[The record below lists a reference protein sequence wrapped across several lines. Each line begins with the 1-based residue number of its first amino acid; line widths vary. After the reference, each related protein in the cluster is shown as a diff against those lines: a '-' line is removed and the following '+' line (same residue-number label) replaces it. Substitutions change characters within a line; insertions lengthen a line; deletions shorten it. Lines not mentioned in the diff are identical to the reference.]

1 MTDPWAAPD
10 RPGTSAVPG
19 WGAPGWGAPPAPPP
33 PPGRGWQAPLAVVI
47 VVALLAAVVAVVART
62 DRPAP
67 VAAPSPT
74 ATVRTRT
81 PAPARTPPATRPS
94 RATKA
99 PAPRPARTYSAP
111 PDGIPVRGR
120 VVDTN
125 GRPVSGAAV
134 RMSQNQGFFEG
145 FATALVAVLSLGL
158 ACLAD
163 ICTVPYGEGRTDA
176 NGRYTVFLEPDVDDY
191 SLTVGLRGGPSFS
204 ADVDFAGKPLVLPDV
219 VLWNPAVSV
228 EQSGTRA
235 TVRFR
240 TPPSSLGSWRSAY
253 LSVTAGDIR
262 LVDDREARSG
272 TTFDA
277 RNLLDAAATASV
289 TVTVR
294 TRLGDA
300 TYTSS
305 TPVRGRHRPQSRGRS
320 CIEYMPRSGK
330 PVRQSPCGLTDGDV
344 TKQWVPK
351 TPDTCGGKACDRK
364 FVVDLGGVRRVSY
377 LAFHG
382 CDTIDRI
389 ALSNDGTT
397 WRDAGVDT
405 DAAFPGDF
413 CAGTLSGTA
422 RYVRVTGT
430 SGGFYLSRN
439 ELSVF

>member
-10 RPGTSAVPG
+10 RPGTDPWAAPG
-19 WGAPGWGAPPAPPP
+19 AGWGAPPSPPP
-33 PPGRGWQAPLAVVI
+33 PDRRWQAPLAVVI
-47 VVALLAAVVAVVART
+47 AVALVAAVVAVTVRSERRT
-62 DRPAP
+62 PS
-67 VAAPSPT
+67 AAPSPT
-74 ATVRTRT
+74 VSASVRPT
-81 PAPARTPPATRPS
+81 PTPARTP
-94 RATKA
+94 RATKPPRA
-99 PAPRPARTYSAP
+99 TKVPAPQPARTYSAP

-120 VVDTN
+120 VVDTA
-125 GRPVSGAAV
+125 GRPVSGATV

-145 FATALVAVLSLGL
+145 LATAFVAVFSLGL
-158 ACLAD
+158 ACLTD

-191 SLTVGLRGGPSFS
+191 SLTVAVKDGPAFG
-204 ADVDFAGKPLVLPDV
+204 ADVDFKSKPLVLPDV

-228 EQSGTRA
+228 EQRGTRA

-240 TPPSSLGSWRSAY
+240 TPPSSLGSWKSAH
-253 LSVTAGDIR
+253 LSVTAGDSR
-262 LVDDREARSG
+262 LVEDHEARPG

-277 RNLLDAAATASV
+277 RNLVDAAAKVSV

-294 TRLGDA
+294 TRLGDS
-300 TYTSS
+300 TYSSS
-305 TPVRGRHRPQSRGRS
+305 TTTRGRYRPQSRGRS

-344 TKQWVPK
+344 TKNWTPK
-351 TPDTCGGKACDRK
+351 TPDTCGGKSCDRR

-397 WRDAGVDT
+397 WRDAGIDT
-405 DAAFPGDF
+405 DEAFPGDF
-413 CAGTLSGTA
+413 CAGALSGSA

-430 SGGFYLSRN
+430 SGGFYTSRS